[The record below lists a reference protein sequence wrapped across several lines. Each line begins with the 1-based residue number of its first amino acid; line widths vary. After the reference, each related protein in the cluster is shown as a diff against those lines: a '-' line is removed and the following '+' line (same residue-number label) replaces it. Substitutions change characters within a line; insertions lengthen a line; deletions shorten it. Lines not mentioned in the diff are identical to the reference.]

1 MSQAGH
7 WGQRC
12 SHAASLSWRRSD
24 AGLLRAVHLP
34 GPVHGTLASSWP
46 APRATW
52 SPSGGVMEEQ
62 PSPVRTPG
70 PSDGLGAQ
78 WLCR

>member
-7 WGQRC
+7 WGGK
-12 SHAASLSWRRSD
+12 SPLPAASLSWRRSD

-34 GPVHGTLASSWP
+34 GPVHGALASSWP

-52 SPSGGVMEEQ
+52 SPSSGVME
-62 PSPVRTPG
+62 
-70 PSDGLGAQ
+70 
-78 WLCR
+78 